1 MALYSMTA
9 FARADVEHAGWRGI
23 FEVKS
28 VNGRGLEVRVRV
40 PAILDG
46 FDIHLRKHA
55 GTRLGR
61 GTVFVNLTL
70 QETDPASDFKI
81 DEARLARLVA
91 LAGTLRDR
99 PEIAPARL
107 DGLMRLPGVIESGS
121 KPLDRDERAALEAVL
136 HDAFDEALGA
146 LIEAREREGR
156 ALEEALGHALG
167 RIDEL
172 VARAESAAAARLPAI
187 RDRLAA
193 RLAELIDMNR
203 IDPRRLEEE
212 AALLALKLDVRE
224 EIDRLEA
231 HLAEARSLIA
241 GGSPV
246 GRRLDFLAQEFNREA
261 NTLCAKASD
270 TGLTRIGL
278 ALKAAI
284 DQFREQVQNVE

>member
-9 FARADVEHAGWRGI
+9 FARADVEHAGWHGS

-28 VNGRGLEVRVRV
+28 VNGRGLDVRVRV

-46 FDIHLRKHA
+46 FDIHLKKHV
-55 GTRLGR
+55 GKRLDR

-70 QETDPASDFKI
+70 RESDQADDFKI

-99 PEIAPARL
+99 PEIEPARL
-107 DGLMRLPGVIESGS
+107 DGLMRLPGVIESGL
-121 KPLDRDERAALEAVL
+121 KPLEKEDRAALETVL
-136 HDAFDEALGA
+136 HEAFDGVLSA
-146 LIEAREREGR
+146 LIEAREREGD
-156 ALEEALGHALG
+156 ALEEALEQALG
-167 RIDEL
+167 RIAEL
-172 VARAESAAAARLPAI
+172 TARAEGCAAARLPAI
-187 RDRLAA
+187 RDRLAI
-193 RLAELIDMNR
+193 RLGELLDADR

-212 AALLALKLDVRE
+212 VALLALKLDVRE
-224 EIDRLEA
+224 EIDRLRA
-231 HLAEARSLIA
+231 HLVEARSLIA

-270 TGLTRIGL
+270 TDLTQTGL

>member
-9 FARADVEHAGWRGI
+9 FARADVEHAGWRGV

-28 VNGRGLEVRVRV
+28 VNGRGLDVRVRV

-55 GTRLGR
+55 ATRLDR

-70 QETDPASDFKI
+70 QESDQMDDFRI

-91 LAGTLRDR
+91 LAGALKDR
-99 PEIAPARL
+99 SEIAPARL
-107 DGLMRLPGVIESGS
+107 DGLMRLPGVIENGS
-121 KPLDRDERAALEAVL
+121 RSLGKDDRAALEAVL
-136 HDAFDEALGA
+136 HDAFDAALGA
-146 LIEAREREGR
+146 LIAARGREGDALEDALGR
-156 ALEEALGHALG
+156 ALEQIA
-167 RIDEL
+167 EL
-172 VARAESAAAARLPAI
+172 VIRAESAAAARLPAI

-193 RLAELIDMNR
+193 RLAEIIDKNR
-203 IDPRRLEEE
+203 IDPRRLEQEV
-212 AALLALKLDVRE
+212 ALLALKLDVRE
-224 EIDRLEA
+224 EIDRLKA
-231 HLAEARSLIA
+231 HLAAARSLIA

-261 NTLCAKASD
+261 NTLCSKSSD
-270 TGLTRIGL
+270 TELTQIGL

>member
-9 FARADVEHAGWRGI
+9 FARADVEHAGWHGS

-28 VNGRGLEVRVRV
+28 VNGRGLDVRVRV

-46 FDIHLRKHA
+46 FDIHLKKHA
-55 GTRLGR
+55 GTRLDR

-70 QETDPASDFKI
+70 RESDQADDFKI

-99 PEIAPARL
+99 PEIEPARL
-107 DGLMRLPGVIESGS
+107 DGLMRLPGVIESGL
-121 KPLDRDERAALEAVL
+121 KPLEKEDRAALETVL
-136 HDAFDEALGA
+136 HEAFDGVLSA
-146 LIEAREREGR
+146 LIEAREREGD
-156 ALEEALGHALG
+156 ALEEALEQALD
-167 RIDEL
+167 RISEL
-172 VARAESAAAARLPAI
+172 TARAEGCA
-187 RDRLAA
+187 DRLAI
-193 RLAELIDMNR
+193 RLGELLDADR

-212 AALLALKLDVRE
+212 VALLALKLDVRE
-224 EIDRLEA
+224 EIDRLRA
-231 HLAEARSLIA
+231 HLVEARSLIA

-270 TGLTRIGL
+270 TDLTQTGL